1 MTQITTDNPLVQ
13 WWVWC
18 LDITWQYWYIFLAVG
33 IVAIWLIARHFAK
46 RQREW
51 DEHMLNEQRKFD
63 EFKEK
68 VKKYQQPTPE
78 DLYEKDVVELQD
90 VHRIT
95 GDQII
100 QATNNYL
107 RRTGRG
113 QILKTWK

>member
-1 MTQITTDNPLVQ
+1 MTTIQTDNPLVQ

-18 LDITWQYWYIFLAVG
+18 LDITWQYWYIWLAVG
-33 IVAIWLIARHFAK
+33 IVAIWLIARYFAK

-68 VKKYQQPTPE
+68 VKKYQQPTPD
-78 DLYEKDVVELQD
+78 DLYEKDVVELRD
-90 VHRIT
+90 VHRVT
-95 GDQII
+95 GEQII
-100 QATNNYL
+100 NATNNYL
-107 RRTGRG
+107 RRKGRD